1 MIRTAAS
8 LGLATLLTAGPAF
21 AQDAI
26 ERAQEREFDRLAE
39 EQAEERMENPPDPF
53 DLLAIRTK
61 FATNP
66 MLERMEVRARATFR
80 GIDLIPDGEVTA
92 DELSAER
99 RRKFRGADANG
110 DNQLT
115 VGEFMGY
122 FGRLG
127 AERLTD
133 YFWQGDVQKE
143 FFRLD
148 INLNRRLSF
157 DEWNAPAIWFIARYD
172 LDRDLVVVEDEYVR
186 ELLPNTRQ
194 VR

>member
-1 MIRTAAS
+1 MIRLFSFALAGILAAS
-8 LGLATLLTAGPAF
+8 AAG

-26 ERAQEREFDRLAE
+26 DRAQEREFDRLAE
-39 EQAEERMENPPDPF
+39 ERAEEQLENPPDPF

-66 MLERMEVRARATFR
+66 VLERMEVRARSTFR

-99 RRKFRGADANG
+99 RRKFRAADTNG
-110 DNQLT
+110 DNQL
-115 VGEFMGY
+115 VIGEFMGY

-133 YFWQGDVQKE
+133 FFWQGDVQKE

-157 DEWNAPAIWFIARYD
+157 EEWNAPAIWFIARYD
-172 LDRDLVVVEDEYVR
+172 LNRDLVVVEDEYVR

-194 VR
+194 IR

>member
-1 MIRTAAS
+1 MIRMVAS
-8 LGLATLLTAGPAF
+8 LALTFLATGPAL

-26 ERAQEREFDRLAE
+26 DRAQEREWDRLAE
-39 EQAEERMENPPDPF
+39 ENAQERLETPPDPF
-53 DLLAIRTK
+53 DLVAIRTK

-80 GIDLIPDGEVTA
+80 GIDLLRDGEVTA
-92 DELSAER
+92 EELSAER
-99 RRKFRGADANG
+99 RRTFRGADANG
-110 DNQLT
+110 DNRLT
-115 VGEFMGY
+115 IGEFMGY

-143 FFRLD
+143 FYRLD
-148 INLNRRLSF
+148 INLNRRLSA

-172 LDRDLVVVEDEYVR
+172 LNRDLTVEEDEYVR

-194 VR
+194 IR